1 MVIGIT
7 GKYCSG
13 KNRVAE
19 MLARRGFQVIDV
31 DRLGHDAL
39 VEKRDAVVARF
50 GTGVIGPEGRIDRRK
65 LGAVVFADGRERAAL
80 EAIVHPVMVA
90 EVERLVGRRVSQGLG
105 TGESSPAGG
114 NFAVNAALLFLM
126 ELHRLCDLVLVVSA
140 PLPARI
146 WRALRRDRLS
156 LLQVIRRIWSQR
168 KLSPQSFR
176 ESVDIQM
183 VRNSGAAQELEAQ
196 LMRILA
202 RFEVG
207 Q

>member
-19 MLARRGFQVIDV
+19 ILARRGFQVIDV

-39 VEKRDAVVARF
+39 VEKRESVVERF
-50 GTGVIGPEGRIDRRK
+50 GSAVLTSEGRIDRRR
-65 LGAVVFADGRERAAL
+65 LGAVVFADAGERAAL

-90 EVERLVGRRVSQGLG
+90 EVERLVGRR
-105 TGESSPAGG
+105 TGSHRDGVASAGASSR
-114 NFAVNAALLFLM
+114 FAVNAALLFPM
-126 ELHRLCDLVLVVSA
+126 GLHRLCDVVLYVSA

-156 LLQVIRRIWSQR
+156 LLQVARRIWSQR
-168 KLSPQSFR
+168 QLFPQSLR
-176 ESVDIQM
+176 ETVDIEV
-183 VRNSGAAQELEAQ
+183 VRNSGAPQRLEVQ
-196 LMRILA
+196 LLRILA